1 MKLLRK
7 FRRIHGHLVLALL
20 GFMLAEPS
28 LVKIAVGGGIVMV
41 GLLIRVWAAGVL
53 EKNGPLCI
61 DGPYRYVRHP
71 LYLGSFVAAVGF
83 AVMMNVMWGWI
94 LILPLF
100 VVLYAAQVVSEER
113 HLRSLYGPAHAE
125 FASAV
130 PAIIPWPGRSTAGNG
145 CHWTLVRMLKN
156 CEHYHVVFT
165 LLIAAMFL
173 VKTSFT

>member
-1 MKLLRK
+1 MKRLRK
-7 FRRIHGHLVLALL
+7 FRRIHGHLVLAVL
-20 GFMLAEPS
+20 GFVLAEPN
-28 LVKIAVGGGIVMV
+28 LLEIAVGGGIVMV

-83 AVMMNVMWGWI
+83 AVMMNVIWGWI

-100 VVLYAAQVVSEER
+100 VVLYATQVVSEER

-130 PAIIPWPGRSTAGNG
+130 PAIIPRPGRSTAGNG
-145 CHWTLVRMLKN
+145 CHWTLERMIEN
-156 CEHYHVVFT
+156 REHYHIAFT
-165 LLIAAMFL
+165 LAAAALFL
-173 VKTSFT
+173 AKVLFA